1 MDNAIYDRG
10 RSSVNIIEAKAV
22 IKAAFD
28 HYKNY
33 GHHKS
38 LGIGT
43 FNMRQQQAIFE
54 VLEVEL
60 KRNPEMEEYF
70 SGTKD
75 EHFFVKNLETIQ
87 GDERDVIIIS
97 VGFGFDNDHKLNQNF
112 GPLNKEGGERR
123 LNVLITRAKE
133 KCIVYSNFKYSDLR
147 VREES
152 PFGLRSLKVFL
163 EYAETKQLVS
173 INNRGEDFESPFE

>member
-1 MDNAIYDRG
+1 
-10 RSSVNIIEAKAV
+10 
-22 IKAAFD
+22 
-28 HYKNY
+28 
-33 GHHKS
+33 
-38 LGIGT
+38 
-43 FNMRQQQAIFE
+43 
-54 VLEVEL
+54 
-60 KRNPEMEEYF
+60 MEEYF
-70 SGTKD
+70 SSTKE

-87 GDERDVIIIS
+87 GDERDVILVS

-133 KCIVYSNFKYSDLR
+133 KCVVFSNFKYSDLR
-147 VREES
+147 VRAES

-173 INNRGEDFESPFE
+173 INNIGEDFDSPFEESVYQLLTSFGYEIHKQVGCAGYRIDLAV